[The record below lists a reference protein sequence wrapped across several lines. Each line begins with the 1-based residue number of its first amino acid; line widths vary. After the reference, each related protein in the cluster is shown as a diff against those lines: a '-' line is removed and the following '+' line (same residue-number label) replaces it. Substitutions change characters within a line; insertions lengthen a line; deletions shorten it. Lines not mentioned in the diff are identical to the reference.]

1 MNFSFVYNFIVLH
14 FTVGVLLSCVRFFVI
29 PQTVTHKA
37 PLSIGLSKQG
47 SWSGLPFPPPEDLP
61 NPKIEPLSPVA
72 PVLASRLFITELP
85 RKPIHTH
92 THTHTHTGNIA
103 LNLISILRSHNEI
116 FNLQSI
122 SYFFFPVLSLIQY
135 SLFAKFFIWSS
146 IYPPFLCFVSSTP
159 AGKHT

>member
-1 MNFSFVYNFIVLH
+1 MCVCS
-14 FTVGVLLSCVRFFVI
+14 LSCVRFFVI
-29 PQTVTHKA
+29 PWTLTHKA

-72 PVLASRLFITELP
+72 PVLASRLFITEPP

-103 LNLISILRSHNEI
+103 LNLMSILRSRHEI

-122 SYFFFPVLSLIQY
+122 SYFFFLFCLSFSILCLPNSSYTVPFILPFSVLY
-135 SLFAKFFIWSS
+135 SEHQLAHIHRVNVCTELGLSGQF
-146 IYPPFLCFVSSTP
+146 
-159 AGKHT
+159 